1 MHNIV
6 SQVLAEI
13 VGTAR
18 FKWHAMILAW
28 LVCVLGWIGVVLIPN
43 TYESKAVLYIDT
55 ATVLRPLLADLAV
68 NTDVMSEVR
77 MMTEVLLSRPQLQ
90 RVVRETDLD
99 LRAETEEDFEELL
112 TTVRQRIQVSG
123 TSARNAYNDKNLFTI
138 KFEDKDPQT
147 VYNVVQSLLDSFV
160 DKSLGQNKADSIG
173 AQDFI
178 QDQVAQYEKR
188 LAEAEQSLAEF
199 KKANVGLMPSEG
211 RDYYERLQIALD
223 ELEESQSE
231 YNRVVKRRGALQKQ
245 IDGEEPTFGLLAAP
259 GSETAEV
266 SSGNEQVD
274 LLEQELATLL
284 LKYTEKHPR
293 VVDLNNRIEQIRRLQ
308 EQRDAQAGSQ
318 PTYSLDTDL
327 VSMNSLDLNPVYQ
340 SLKISIGEA
349 NAQLSELSEKIAG
362 AQSRVAYLREMVD
375 TMPEVEAQLAR
386 LNRDYEVNKT
396 QHTAL
401 LKRLESARL
410 SEEAEFRNEEI
421 KFRIIE
427 PPVVPLKPTGPNRY
441 LFSTVVLLAGFGIGG
456 AFAFLLNRINPVFN
470 STNDLREELQ
480 IPVLGSVSSYLS
492 KDAKKELRQST
503 RRFSYAVIGLIALYI
518 STLVLWPAADMIK
531 EALTGAGVMV

>member
-1 MHNIV
+1 M
-6 SQVLAEI
+6 AEI
-13 VGTAR
+13 AGAMR
-18 FKWHAMILAW
+18 FKWRGMALAW
-28 LVCVLGWIGVVLIPN
+28 VVCVLGWIGVTLIPN
-43 TYESKAVLYIDT
+43 NYESKAVLYIDT
-55 ATVLRPLLADLAV
+55 ATVLRPLLQDLAV

-112 TTVRQRIQVSG
+112 TSVRQRIRVAGSA
-123 TSARNAYNDKNLFTI
+123 ARNAYNEQNLYTI

-147 VYNVVQSLLDSFV
+147 VYSVVQSLLDSFV
-160 DKSLGQNKADSIG
+160 DQSLGQNKADSVG

-178 QDQVAQYEKR
+178 EEQIAQYEKR

-223 ELEESQSE
+223 ELESARSE
-231 YNRVVKRRGALQKQ
+231 YNRVASRRNSLQKQ
-245 IDGEEPTFGLLAAP
+245 IDGEEPTFGLLASP
-259 GSETAEV
+259 DTETGEAQA
-266 SSGNEQVD
+266 GNEQLD
-274 LLEQELATLL
+274 LLEEELATLL

-293 VVDLNNRIEQIRRLQ
+293 VVDLNNRIDQMRRQQ
-308 EQRDAQAGSQ
+308 EQSTMQSGDQ

-327 VSMNSLDLNPVYQ
+327 VNMNSLDLNPVYQ

-349 NAQLSELSEKIAG
+349 NAELSELSEKIAS
-362 AQSRVAYLREMVD
+362 AQSRVTYLREMVD

-401 LKRLESARL
+401 MRRLESARL

-427 PPVVPLKPTGPNRY
+427 PPVVPLKPIGPNRY
-441 LFSTVVLLAGFGIGG
+441 LFVTVVLFAGFGIGG
-456 AFAFLLNRINPVFN
+456 ALAIFLNRVDPVFN
-470 STNDLREELQ
+470 SISDLRETLQ
-480 IPVLGSVSSYLS
+480 IPILGAVSLHLS
-492 KDAKKELRQST
+492 ETAMKTSRRSA
-503 RRFSYAVIGLIALYI
+503 RRFAYATIALLAMY
-518 STLVLWPAADMIK
+518 TATMALWPAADMIK
-531 EALTGAGVMV
+531 EALASAGVMV

>member
-1 MHNIV
+1 MNNIV
-6 SQVLAEI
+6 AQVSTEV
-13 VGTAR
+13 VGASR
-18 FKWHAMILAW
+18 FKWHAMIFAW
-28 LVCVLGWIGVVLIPN
+28 LVCIIGWIGVVIIPN

-77 MMTEVLLSRPQLQ
+77 MMTEILLSRPQLQ

-99 LRAETEEDFEELL
+99 LRAKTDEALEDLL
-112 TTVRQRIQVSG
+112 TSVRKRIQVFGS
-123 TSARNAYNDKNLFTI
+123 SARNSYNDQNLFTI
-138 KFEDKDPQT
+138 RFEDKDPQT
-147 VYNVVQSLLDSFV
+147 VYDVVQSLLDSFV
-160 DKSLGQNKADSIG
+160 DTSLGQNKADSVG

-178 QDQVAQYEKR
+178 QGQIAQYEKR

-223 ELEESQSE
+223 ELDESQSE
-231 YNRVVKRRGALQKQ
+231 YNRVAKRRGALQKQ
-245 IDGEEPTFGLLAAP
+245 IDGEEPTFGLLASPGGKTDQSAP
-259 GSETAEV
+259 G
-266 SSGNEQVD
+266 NERLD
-274 LLEQELATLL
+274 LLEEQLSTLL
-284 LKYTEKHPR
+284 LRYTEKHPK
-293 VVDLNNRIEQIRRLQ
+293 VVDLNNRIEQIRQQQ
-308 EQRDAQAGSQ
+308 EQQVALAGSQ

-327 VSMNSLDLNPVYQ
+327 VNMNSLDLNPVYQ

-349 NAQLSELSEKIAG
+349 NAQLSELSEKISG

-401 LKRLESARL
+401 MRRLESARL

-427 PPVVPLKPTGPNRY
+427 PPVVPLKPIGPNRY
-441 LFSTVVLLAGFGIGG
+441 LFATIVLLAGFGIGG
-456 AFAFLLNRINPVFN
+456 AFAFLLNRIFPVFN
-470 STNDLREELQ
+470 STNELRDSLQ
-480 IPVLGSVSSYLS
+480 IPVLGSVSVYLS
-492 KDAKKELRQST
+492 EKAKKEARRSR
-503 RRFSYAVIGLIALYI
+503 RRFSYAAIALIALYMT
-518 STLVLWPAADMIK
+518 TLVLWPAVDIIK
-531 EALTGAGVMV
+531 EALTSAGVLV